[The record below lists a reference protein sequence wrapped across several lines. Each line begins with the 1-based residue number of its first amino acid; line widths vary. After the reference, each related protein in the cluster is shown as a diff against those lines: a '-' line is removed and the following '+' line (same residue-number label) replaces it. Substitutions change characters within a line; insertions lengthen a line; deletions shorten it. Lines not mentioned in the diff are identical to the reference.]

1 MAEATI
7 DADLTARATFPFWST
22 EKIRFGDLDRQNHVN
37 NLAVCSYIES
47 GRVEFREREFP
58 EYARDQSISWLVVNF
73 EIAFKA
79 VIGYPGTVDVG
90 TGVLKIGTSS
100 YVLGHGAFSGDL
112 CIATARTITVFGD
125 RQTEKSRP
133 IPDDLRAHFERLRAT
148 T

>member
-1 MAEATI
+1 MADDTSE
-7 DADLTARATFPFWST
+7 ADLSLRETFPFWST

-90 TGVLKIGTSS
+90 TGILKIGKSS
-100 YVLGHGAFSGDL
+100 YVLGHGAFTGDL
-112 CIATARTITVFGD
+112 CIATAKTITVFGD
-125 RQTEKSRP
+125 RATEKSRP
-133 IPDDLRAHFERLRAT
+133 IPDDLRAHFERLRVKI
-148 T
+148 

>member
-1 MAEATI
+1 MADDTI
-7 DADLTARATFPFWST
+7 EADLSVRENYPFWST

-58 EYARDQSISWLVVNF
+58 EFARDLSISWLVVNF

-90 TGVLKIGTSS
+90 TGVLKIGRSS

-112 CIATARTITVFGD
+112 CIATAKTVTVFGD
-125 RQTEKSRP
+125 RATERSRP
-133 IPDDLRAHFERLRAT
+133 IPDGLRTHLERLRFPA
-148 T
+148 